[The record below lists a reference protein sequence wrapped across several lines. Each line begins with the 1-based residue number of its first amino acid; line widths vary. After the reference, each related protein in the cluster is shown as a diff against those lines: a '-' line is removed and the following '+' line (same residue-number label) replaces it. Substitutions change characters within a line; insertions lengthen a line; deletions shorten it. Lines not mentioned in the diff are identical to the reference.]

1 MSVPIVPFSLFL
13 AAFIA
18 MIVYVVGL
26 IIMAR
31 NKDYLKEKKLE
42 DKCNFILLIL
52 LAATFLVV
60 KFIAESLG

>member
-1 MSVPIVPFSLFL
+1 
-13 AAFIA
+13 